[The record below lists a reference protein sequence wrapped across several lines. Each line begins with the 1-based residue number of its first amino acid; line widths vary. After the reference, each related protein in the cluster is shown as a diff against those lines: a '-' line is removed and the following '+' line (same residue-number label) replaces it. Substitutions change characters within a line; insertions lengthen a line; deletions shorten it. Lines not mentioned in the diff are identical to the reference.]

1 MTVVVN
7 GWCWDDIS
15 SLWSTCAN
23 SDLRFIATV
32 YWHSPISRLGREELL
47 SSSPHKRSFLSHIVI
62 WTVSYL
68 RSMECKIDDINNIGS
83 RGVSKPQ
90 ARGREWWP
98 LVRGSPLPHCIRH
111 YQLWTQRTWRSSPPT
126 LCSSLE
132 RASAVFKG
140 ANVSPSQILNRHF
153 YTFFLIRYFWTK
165 PELMV
170 IVSLQCNI
178 SPWPGSRWSHMEWRR
193 WGANPMGESF
203 NYFLLNYH
211 FYAEAQNA
219 ICFPGKFFCF
229 HSATAANGAINCH
242 YPSIKPPHWVIVTLP
257 LPLDAF

>member
-1 MTVVVN
+1 
-7 GWCWDDIS
+7 
-15 SLWSTCAN
+15 
-23 SDLRFIATV
+23 
-32 YWHSPISRLGREELL
+32 
-47 SSSPHKRSFLSHIVI
+47 
-62 WTVSYL
+62 
-68 RSMECKIDDINNIGS
+68 MECKIDDINNIGS

-111 YQLWTQRTWRSSPPT
+111 YQLWTQRTWRKSPPT
-126 LCSSLE
+126 LCSSLK

-165 PELMV
+165 PGLMV

-178 SPWPGSRWSHMEWRR
+178 SPAPASPSDGAIWSVGGGGPIQWGNPPIIFGSIII
-193 WGANPMGESF
+193 
-203 NYFLLNYH
+203 
-211 FYAEAQNA
+211 FYAEAESA
-219 ICFPGKFFCF
+219 MCFSGKLFCF
-229 HSATAANGAINCH
+229 HSATAVNGAINCH

-257 LPLDAF
+257 LALDAF